1 MPRWS
6 PNSNSNSNSS
16 DYVDP
21 RKLGPYN
28 INPNST
34 NHPKHDQAY
43 INMNARKKSINQMVR
58 MSPGSRV
65 ALGDLRRSQINP
77 NVPYGMSPSLTPVSR
92 TLTRGARTPKS
103 RLSSVNLNSES
114 NLSSIDWDA
123 QSAFEPI
130 DSLASSL
137 SSISMQNSNSNSNNS
152 NYNQDYNSGYNS
164 DETMNS
170 FSTFGNRSRNFS
182 PRRMAK
188 NKGKYKEKRGT
199 YNASTNFNRN
209 NDGMFPFL
217 GYKRFEK
224 GTMSKASKKSK
235 RSKTKKVKNKAD

>member
-6 PNSNSNSNSS
+6 PNSNSNSNSRH
-16 DYVDP
+16 DLDP

-43 INMNARKKSINQMVR
+43 INMNSRKKSINQMIR
-58 MSPGSRV
+58 ISPGSRV
-65 ALGDLRRSQINP
+65 ALGTLRRSQINP
-77 NVPYGMSPSLTPVSR
+77 NVPYGMSPALTPISR

-114 NLSSIDWDA
+114 NLSSIPWDA
-123 QSAFEPI
+123 QSSFEPI
-130 DSLASSL
+130 DAVASSL
-137 SSISMQNSNSNSNNS
+137 SSISMQNSNSNSNS
-152 NYNQDYNSGYNS
+152 SYNQNWNSGYNS

-188 NKGKYKEKRGT
+188 NKGMYKEKRGAH
-199 YNASTNFNRN
+199 NASTNYNRN

-217 GYKRFEK
+217 GHRRLER
-224 GTMSKASKKSK
+224 GTMSKGSK
-235 RSKTKKVKNKAD
+235 RSKSKTKKVKNKTD

>member
-1 MPRWS
+1 MPR
-6 PNSNSNSNSS
+6 SNSNSNST
-16 DYVDP
+16 DYIDP
-21 RKLGPYN
+21 RKMGPYN

-43 INMNARKKSINQMVR
+43 INMTKRKGDINQMVR

-65 ALGDLRRSQINP
+65 ALGTLRRSQINP
-77 NVPYGMSPSLTPVSR
+77 NVPYGMSPALTPVSR

-103 RLSSVNLNSES
+103 RLNSVNLNYES
-114 NLSSIDWDA
+114 NLSSIPWDA
-123 QSAFEPI
+123 QSSFEPI
-130 DSLASSL
+130 DSVASSL
-137 SSISMQNSNSNSNNS
+137 SSISMHNSNSNSN
-152 NYNQDYNSGYNS
+152 YNQNWNSGYNS

-188 NKGKYKEKRGT
+188 NKGKYKEKRGAH
-199 YNASTNFNRN
+199 NASTNYNRN

-217 GYKRFEK
+217 GYRRFEK
-224 GTMSKASKKSK
+224 GTMSKASKRSKSK
-235 RSKTKKVKNKAD
+235 SKTKKVKNKTD